1 MYAELTTALFAIF
14 LMATSVTIAQTQQQ
28 IRKHGYTLTI
38 QNTDPTFDIT
48 VADEFSDTFFKVY
61 PRLAREFNVKTV
73 RSVTFLIDT
82 AYNGVAEAGGGTVR
96 VSAKWFHRY
105 PKDIDVITHE
115 VMHLV
120 QDYPS
125 DAVPGWITEGIADF
139 VRFEYGVA
147 NTSGGW
153 ALPPYAPDHHY
164 TDSYRITARFFVW
177 IEKRVKRRVVKALDS
192 AARSKTYN
200 HTFWTT
206 QTGRSIDELWRA
218 YTLQPAI

>member
-14 LMATSVTIAQTQQQ
+14 LMATSVAIAQTQQQ

-38 QNTDPTFDIT
+38 ENTDPTFD
-48 VADEFSDTFFKVY
+48 
-61 PRLAREFNVKTV
+61 
-73 RSVTFLIDT
+73 
-82 AYNGVAEAGGGTVR
+82 
-96 VSAKWFHRY
+96 
-105 PKDIDVITHE
+105 
-115 VMHLV
+115 
-120 QDYPS
+120 
-125 DAVPGWITEGIADF
+125 ITEGIADF

-164 TDSYRITARFFVW
+164 TDSYRITACFFVW
-177 IEKRVKRRVVKALDS
+177 IEKRVKRGVIKVLDS

-206 QTGRSIDELWRA
+206 QTGRSIDELWDA